1 MLSETSKE
9 VSLVRSSFGVVL
21 GVAFGIV
28 MILFPRM
35 IYFQDHAVTM
45 AGGSEEIKTAS
56 ADRSSS
62 AIVGASPL
70 ALIIA
75 AGSAAALIAYLS
87 AKRREQG
94 IQ

>member
-1 MLSETSKE
+1 M
-9 VSLVRSSFGVVL
+9 RSSFGVVL
-21 GVAFGIV
+21 GVAFGIF
-28 MILFPRM
+28 MILLPRM
-35 IYFQDHAVTM
+35 IYFQDYAVTM

-56 ADRSSS
+56 TDRSSPP
-62 AIVGASPL
+62 VGASPL

-75 AGSAAALIAYLS
+75 TGSAAALIAYLS